1 MTDRA
6 ILFLSSLVLFLGG
19 IAVCV
24 WLIATG
30 QLGSF
35 DGNFLLLSSMLI
47 TTAFGLYI
55 RSLIRGAI
63 QVRPA
68 PPAKKA
74 DVRSPAQAGQAAPPA
89 EAVGAK

>member
-1 MTDRA
+1 
-6 ILFLSSLVLFLGG
+6 LGG

-35 DGNFLLLSSMLI
+35 DGNFLLLSSILI

-55 RSLIRGAI
+55 RFLIRGAI

-68 PPAKKA
+68 PPAKKS
-74 DVRSPAQAGQAAPPA
+74 DVRSPAGQAAPPA